1 MKRLAKLL
9 LEALSVHGVPSRPWR
24 WWLTRACL
32 IAYTFALL
40 ACDDKT
46 LDQQIPIPK
55 QDTPIPASAL
65 APTASSSARPASST
79 GAR

>member
-1 MKRLAKLL
+1 M
-9 LEALSVHGVPSRPWR
+9 
-24 WWLTRACL
+24 AC
-32 IAYTFALL
+32 TFALL

-65 APTASSSARPASST
+65 APTASASARPAPSSR
-79 GAR
+79 AR